1 MLEKARMSMEGG
13 ATGLI
18 FGRNVWQR
26 EHDESLRFV
35 ARLREL
41 LEKYPSLTEDVD
53 VQPGDLPDVRQGD
66 VERLRPA
73 RRRGDGR
80 RAEGAALHLRRVVG
94 TAGPVRR
101 LVSRGRRGGGA

>member
-1 MLEKARMSMEGG
+1 MVKVNFPKPAKRERVHSSYDREVSDQEAIDAVVRSAGRTLLLVSGGSRAGDEAMLEKARMSMEGG

-41 LEKYPSLTEDVD
+41 LEKYPS
-53 VQPGDLPDVRQGD
+53 
-66 VERLRPA
+66 
-73 RRRGDGR
+73 
-80 RAEGAALHLRRVVG
+80 
-94 TAGPVRR
+94 
-101 LVSRGRRGGGA
+101 